1 MDKETIK
8 MDEETIIKD
17 LKKLISVFDNFLDD
31 MYDCGAFDVTQKKD
45 RDINDFL
52 EKMVDKYGSL

>member
-8 MDEETIIKD
+8 MDKETIIKD

-45 RDINDFL
+45 RDIEDFL
-52 EKMVDKYGSL
+52 VNLKNKYASL

>member
-8 MDEETIIKD
+8 MDKETIIKD

-31 MYDCGAFDVTQKKD
+31 MYDCGVFDITVKENKD
-45 RDINDFL
+45 IDDFL
-52 EKMVDKYGSL
+52 VNLKHKYSSL